1 MNTLGHSINTSA
13 LSLQTFGRHAKP
25 LLEGLKNKTEETEVT
40 SQENTAVSAASNQT
54 VTDNHGDVSASDIT
68 SQTTKV
74 NPVTTKLKPSVVS
87 EESLEKKTHD
97 KSTEP
102 TTTKSPA
109 QDVKTESHHRQ
120 STRIPGANLSYHD
133 THNQSSENTNSLA
146 EASEQLC
153 DCKLRNNVTDGEKTS
168 DIQRRETLL
177 KLKKA

>member
-1 MNTLGHSINTSA
+1 M
-13 LSLQTFGRHAKP
+13 QTCEGHAKP
-25 LLEGLKNKTEETEVT
+25 ALKERKEKQKAEVT
-40 SQENTAVSAASNQT
+40 SLENTTVSAASNQT
-54 VTDNHGDVSASDIT
+54 VTDNHSDVSASDIT

-74 NPVTTKLKPSVVS
+74 NPVTTKLKLSVVS

-97 KSTEP
+97 KTTEP

-120 STRIPGANLSYHD
+120 STRISGANFSYHD

-153 DCKLRNNVTDGEKTS
+153 DCKGRNNVTEEDKTS

>member
-1 MNTLGHSINTSA
+1 M
-13 LSLQTFGRHAKP
+13 QTCEGHAKP
-25 LLEGLKNKTEETEVT
+25 ATKERKENTEKAEVT
-40 SQENTAVSAASNQT
+40 SLENTTVSTASIQSVVYNQDVVLASNITLQVST
-54 VTDNHGDVSASDIT
+54 VNSMAA
-68 SQTTKV
+68 
-74 NPVTTKLKPSVVS
+74 KLKPSVVT

-97 KSTEP
+97 KTTEP

-109 QDVKTESHHRQ
+109 QDVKTESHRKQ
-120 STRIPGANLSYHD
+120 STHIPGANLSNHD

-153 DCKLRNNVTDGEKTS
+153 DCKGRNNVTEEDKTS